1 MTDKSIK
8 ELALSVGR
16 PVEKL
21 LEQVREAG
29 LPQRKA
35 DDIITTEQQD
45 SLMSHVKKSQG
56 SESQAG
62 QITLKRKTTSTAKVA
77 STSGKAKTINVEVR
91 KKHTFVKP
99 DPEQIKAEALA
110 KAKAEQQAKAAPEQN
125 TAQAASSAE
134 APKTG
139 VNNASK
145 ALEAMRAAA
154 KQTSDKQEVSKA
166 AVVVKRKST
175 NKPIVKQVVKQT
187 ETAEQKKA
195 REAQAAQLKATEEA
209 ARRKAAEEA
218 QQRTLEQM
226 RQMASKYTAEDT
238 TATIRVV
245 DDSPLAAGLVGQA
258 YEDSF
263 AKEDREIK
271 RGTNTPAARAPKKGG
286 RRGQEEQSFSK
297 QPKRGLKTSQGNK
310 HGFEKPVKK
319 QVYDVEIGE
328 TIVVADLAAKM
339 AIKVREVIKSL
350 MKMGELVTQNQAID
364 QEIAAL
370 IVEEMG
376 HNPVLVSDT
385 QAEDNLL
392 EAAEEAR
399 GAQTTRAPVVT
410 IMGHVDH
417 GKTSLLDRI
426 RRAKV
431 AQGEAGGITQHIGA
445 YHVTTDKG
453 IITFLDTPG
462 HAAFTAMRSRGAK
475 ATDIVVLVVAADDGV
490 MPQTAEAIDHAR
502 AAGTPIIVAINKMDK
517 ESADPDRVL
526 NELTTKQIVP
536 EQWGGDVPVAMVS
549 AHSGQGIDELLDLI
563 SIQAE
568 LLELK
573 ASEEGAAQ
581 GVVIEARVDNSRGA
595 VTSILVQNG
604 TLKVGDLVLAGSSY
618 GRVRAMTDENGQRI
632 KSAGPSI
639 PVEILGLPEA
649 PMAGDE
655 VLVVSDEKKARE
667 VADARMDRER
677 QKRLERQSAMRLENI
692 MASMGKKDVPI
703 VNVVLKTDVRGTLE
717 ALHVALAELA
727 TDEVKVRIIGS
738 GVGAIT
744 ESDVTLAESSEAVL
758 LGFNVRAD
766 NTARQKA
773 DADSIDIRYYSII
786 YQLIDDVKA
795 AMSGKLAPEHRET
808 ILGVAQVRE
817 VFHSSKFGAAAG
829 CMVLE
834 GVLHRNK
841 PIRVLRDDVV
851 VFQGELESLCRYK
864 EAVEEVRAGMECG
877 LAVKGYKDIKAL
889 DKIEVYDVQLIKRSL

>member
-8 ELALSVGR
+8 ELALSVGT

-21 LEQVREAG
+21 LEQVRDAA

-35 DDIITTEQQD
+35 DDIITSEQQNA
-45 SLMSHVKKSQG
+45 LVNHLKKIHGQDDG
-56 SESQAG
+56 HAG
-62 QITLKRKTTSTAKVA
+62 KITLKRKTTSTAKVA

-91 KKHTFVKP
+91 KKHTFTKP

-110 KAKAEQQAKAAPEQN
+110 KAQAEQQARANVQAMVEPKAETPA
-125 TAQAASSAE
+125 
-134 APKTG
+134 
-139 VNNASK
+139 VNK
-145 ALEAMRAAA
+145 AVANLNAMRAAA
-154 KQTSDKQEVSKA
+154 KQETAKQEVPRA
-166 AVVVKRKST
+166 AVVVKRKSN
-175 NKPIVKQVVKQT
+175 NKPIVKQTVKVT

-195 REAQAAQLKATEEA
+195 REAQTAQLRATEEA
-209 ARRKAAEEA
+209 VRRKSAEEA

-271 RGTNTPAARAPKKGG
+271 RGTNTPSTRAPKKGG
-286 RRGQEEQSFSK
+286 RRGQEEQSFSHN
-297 QPKRGLKTSQGNK
+297 QHKRGLKTSQANK

-319 QVYDVEIGE
+319 QIYDVEIGE

-350 MKMGELVTQNQAID
+350 MKMGELVTQNQAIE

-370 IVEEMG
+370 VVEEMG
-376 HNPVLVSDT
+376 HNSVLVSDT

-399 GAQTTRAPVVT
+399 GAQSTRAPVVT

-426 RRAKV
+426 RRSKV
-431 AQGEAGGITQHIGA
+431 AAGEAGGITQHIGA

-526 NELTTKQIVP
+526 NELTSKQIVP

-549 AHSGQGIDELLDLI
+549 AHSGMGIDELLDLI

-568 LLELK
+568 MLELK

-655 VLVVSDEKKARE
+655 VLVVNDEKKARE

-717 ALHVALAELA
+717 ALHVALADLA

-773 DADSIDIRYYSII
+773 DADGIDIRYYSII
-786 YQLIDDVKA
+786 YELIDDVKA

-808 ILGVAQVRE
+808 ILGVAEVRE

-834 GVLHRNK
+834 GMLHRNK

-851 VFQGELESLCRYK
+851 VFQGELESLRRYK
-864 EAVEEVRAGMECG
+864 EVVEDVRAGMECG
-877 LAVKGYKDIKAL
+877 LAVKGYKDIKVK

>member
-8 ELALSVGR
+8 ELAETVGR

-21 LEQVREAG
+21 LEQIRDAG
-29 LPQRKA
+29 LPQHHA
-35 DDIITTEQQD
+35 DDMLTTEQQD
-45 SLMSHVKKSQG
+45 ALVNHLKKIHGQ
-56 SESQAG
+56 ESSNAG
-62 QITLKRKTTSTAKVA
+62 KITLKRKTTSTAKVA

-91 KKHTFVKP
+91 KKHTFTKP
-99 DPEQIKAEALA
+99 NPEQIAAEA
-110 KAKAEQQAKAAPEQN
+110 KARQEAEQKTRPQTAAKPAAEQPRVEVEN
-125 TAQAASSAE
+125 KAQAA
-134 APKTG
+134 
-139 VNNASK
+139 
-145 ALEAMRAAA
+145 LDAMRAAQQKETA
-154 KQTSDKQEVSKA
+154 KTTTSTTG
-166 AVVVKRKST
+166 VVVKRKST
-175 NKPIVKQVVKQT
+175 NKPIKPVNVKQV
-187 ETAEQKKA
+187 ETAEQRKA
-195 REAQAAQLKATEEA
+195 REAESAKLKAVEET

-226 RQMASKYTAEDT
+226 RKMASKYSNDDAT
-238 TATIRVV
+238 TTIRVI

-263 AKEDREIK
+263 NKEDREIK
-271 RGTNTPAARAPKKGG
+271 RGGATANPRAGKKGG
-286 RRGQEEQSFSK
+286 RGGDQSEQNFSK
-297 QPKRGLKTSQGNK
+297 NHHKRGLKTSQANK

-319 QVYDVEIGE
+319 QIYDVEIGE
-328 TIVVADLAAKM
+328 KIIVADLAAKM

-364 QEIAAL
+364 QDTAVL
-370 IVEEMG
+370 VVEEMG

-445 YHVTTDKG
+445 YHVETDKG

-526 NELTTKQIVP
+526 NELTTKEIVP

-549 AHSGQGIDELLDLI
+549 AHSGAGIDDLLDLI

-604 TLKVGDLVLAGSSY
+604 TLNVGDLVLAGSSY
-618 GRVRAMTDENGQRI
+618 GRVRAMTDENGKRI
-632 KSAGPSI
+632 QSAGPSI

-655 VLVVSDEKKARE
+655 VLVVNDEKKARE
-667 VADARMDRER
+667 VADARTDRER
-677 QKRLERQSAMRLENI
+677 QKRLERQSAMRLENL

-717 ALHVALAELA
+717 ALHVALADLA

-773 DADSIDIRYYSII
+773 DQDGIDIRYYSVI

-851 VFQGELESLCRYK
+851 IFQGELESLRRYK
-864 EAVEEVRAGMECG
+864 EVVEEVRAGMECG

-889 DKIEVYDVQLIKRSL
+889 DKIEVYDVQIVKRSL

>member
-1 MTDKSIK
+1 MTDKTIK

-21 LEQVREAG
+21 LEQVRDAG

-35 DDIITTEQQD
+35 DDIISTEQQD
-45 SLMSHVKKSQG
+45 TLVTHLKKVHGQDAG
-56 SESQAG
+56 NAG

-110 KAKAEQQAKAAPEQN
+110 KAEAKAAEQQAREPAKPKAAPE
-125 TAQAASSAE
+125 AASKGE
-134 APKTG
+134 
-139 VNNASK
+139 SK
-145 ALEAMRAAA
+145 AKQALEAMRAAA
-154 KQTSDKQEVSKA
+154 KQETAKQETSKA

-175 NKPIVKQVVKQT
+175 NKPVVKAQVKVV
-187 ETAEQKKA
+187 ETPEQKRA
-195 REAQAAQLKATEEA
+195 REEQAAQLKATEEA

-226 RQMASKYTAEDT
+226 RKMASKYSSDDA
-238 TATIRVV
+238 APTIRVI

-271 RGTNTPAARAPKKGG
+271 RGGGTKDTRGQKKGG
-286 RRGQEEQSFSK
+286 RRGEEQSFRDNSH
-297 QPKRGLKTSQGNK
+297 KRGLKTSQANK

-328 TIVVADLAAKM
+328 TIIVADLAAKM
-339 AIKVREVIKSL
+339 AIKVREVIKTL

-364 QEIAAL
+364 QDTAVL
-370 IVEEMG
+370 VVEEMG
-376 HNPVLVSDT
+376 HNPVLVSET
-385 QAEDNLL
+385 AAEDNLL

-399 GAQTTRAPVVT
+399 GEQTTRPPVVT

-517 ESADPDRVL
+517 DSADPDRVL
-526 NELTTKQIVP
+526 NELTTKEIVP
-536 EQWGGDVPVAMVS
+536 EEWGGDVPVAKVS
-549 AHSGQGIDELLDLI
+549 AHTGAGIDELLDLI

-568 LLELK
+568 MMELK

-581 GVVIEARVDNSRGA
+581 GVVIEARVDKGRGA

-618 GRVRAMTDENGQRI
+618 GRVRAMTDENGKRI

-655 VLVVSDEKKARE
+655 VLVVNDEKKARE

-717 ALHVALAELA
+717 ALHVALAELS
-727 TDEVKVRIIGS
+727 TDEVKVRVIGS

-773 DADSIDIRYYSII
+773 DADGIDIRYYSII
-786 YQLIDDVKA
+786 YQLIDDVKD

-808 ILGVAQVRE
+808 ILGVAEVRE

-834 GVLHRNK
+834 GTLHRNK

-851 VFQGELESLCRYK
+851 VFQGELESLRRYK
-864 EAVEEVRAGMECG
+864 DVVEEVRAGMECG
-877 LAVKGYKDIKAL
+877 LAVKGYKDIKVQ